1 MDLTVCRIVNF
12 DHIVLDWLKIWKAH
26 SWYEKHIYFAIN
38 QKHKYQNDMNFVLFT
53 VYSSNLTV
61 LNVLKNERLM
71 NQVYFVF
78 VNEDTKFSLYKYALL
93 IRR

>member
-1 MDLTVCRIVNF
+1 
-12 DHIVLDWLKIWKAH
+12 
-26 SWYEKHIYFAIN
+26 
-38 QKHKYQNDMNFVLFT
+38 MNFVLFT